1 MKKTNKNELFKWLI
15 ILLCSFKLFR
25 LIEVDVLSV
34 LFMMHSHNVDA
45 IYVYSNY
52 INAVLMLL
60 GMISCLCVLY
70 YFLVCYGKSKNKKPL
85 YIGCFLQAGYLI
97 STTVNFLA
105 MYFITDEFH
114 AVSGNIYGM
123 IQPFISILDSIVLC
137 AIFIIEGVTVF
148 NNYKSV
154 KSAKKACIALYVS
167 YFIIR
172 LLETW
177 NLMMFTYTD
186 AFASNG
192 GIYSAADK
200 EAVMHTLQMA
210 FGYDS
215 TLNAVLSVISFVTNF
230 YVLIYICF
238 MDKKY
243 IKKTSR

>member
-1 MKKTNKNELFKWLI
+1 M
-15 ILLCSFKLFR
+15 
-25 LIEVDVLSV
+25 
-34 LFMMHSHNVDA
+34 
-45 IYVYSNY
+45 
-52 INAVLMLL
+52 
-60 GMISCLCVLY
+60 
-70 YFLVCYGKSKNKKPL
+70 
-85 YIGCFLQAGYLI
+85 
-97 STTVNFLA
+97 
-105 MYFITDEFH
+105 
-114 AVSGNIYGM
+114 
-123 IQPFISILDSIVLC
+123 
-137 AIFIIEGVTVF
+137 F

-154 KSAKKACIALYVS
+154 NSAKKACIALYVS

-230 YVLIYICF
+230 YVLIYMCF

>member
-1 MKKTNKNELFKWLI
+1 MKKTNKNEVLKWLI

-34 LFMMHSHNVDA
+34 LFMMHSHDVDI

-60 GMISCLCVLY
+60 GMFSCLCVIY
-70 YFLVCYGKSKNKKPL
+70 YFLVCYGKRKTKKPL
-85 YIGCFLQAGYLI
+85 YIGCFLQASYLI
-97 STTVNFLA
+97 STTINFLA

-114 AVSGNIYGM
+114 TASGNVYGM
-123 IQPFISILDSIVLC
+123 IQPFISVLDSIVLC
-137 AIFIIEGVTVF
+137 AIFIVEGVTVYK
-148 NNYKSV
+148 NYKSV
-154 KSAKKACIALYVS
+154 KTAKKTCIALYVS

-172 LLETW
+172 VLETW
-177 NLMMFTYTD
+177 NMTMFIYTD
-186 AFASNG
+186 AYASIG

-210 FGYDS
+210 LGHDS
-215 TLNAVLSVISFVTNF
+215 NLNAVLSVISFITNF
-230 YVLIYICF
+230 YVLIYMCF

-243 IKKTSR
+243 QKKTS